1 MAIEILENTLLK
13 LLVRR
18 GTDSD
23 RQQITL
29 ESGELGFTT
38 DTERLY
44 IGNSTTPGGI
54 VAGNKYKGSAAD
66 LTSLAP
72 VVTGDYAYET
82 DTHSLRV
89 CIAGTGAVETDWLTV
104 ANQISAG
111 DGTIVIDSKNL
122 ITVGMLSAGDID
134 WNALGSSLELDGSN
148 RVALS
153 GTINIDNITQRTTS
167 ATNYLSLPS
176 KLKINAINYDFPPTG
191 PTNATYLGS
200 NADGLLSWS
209 IPTIVEST
217 VAPTTASLIPV
228 ATIVPFASAAAEV
241 PYGWLSCDGSE
252 YISTAYPDLSAAI
265 GTAYNTGGETSTDYF
280 RVPSLNNKVVYGSPN
295 PANSTL
301 VGVTTAAMA
310 TSPVLSATGIHY
322 MIKSVGG
329 TTNPTLTIQKNLS
342 AFVNTVDKT
351 GTEFNPLSGS
361 IIIER
366 PAPGMV
372 SFDDGLDTHT
382 FTMPDGIHYV
392 KFYITGAGAKGGV
405 SPGGAAA
412 TVIGHLSAAPG
423 TIFKLKCAQG
433 QTEADAPVEWADYSA
448 IYTPDGATELARA
461 NGGYAELDDFWQSAG
476 TDDHQRPTYTANG
489 TLLTSNDYVLN
500 GHILRGGSGM
510 MDTNYDKGT
519 EESLGAASYW
529 GSSPAPGGGQG
540 AHGGAFGAVP
550 GNGLVVFEWS

>member
-23 RQQITL
+23 RKQITL

-54 VAGNKYKGSAAD
+54 VAGNKYKGRAAD

-148 RVALS
+148 KVALS

-191 PTNATYLGS
+191 PQNATYLGS

-265 GTAYNTGGETSTDYF
+265 GTAYNTGGETTTDYF
-280 RVPSLNNKVVYGSPN
+280 RVPSLNNKVVYGSAN

-301 VGVTTAAMA
+301 MGVTTAAMA
-310 TSPVLSATGIHY
+310 TSPVLSATGMHY
-322 MIKSVGG
+322 MIKSIGG
-329 TTNPTLTIQKNLS
+329 TTNPTLTVQKNLS

-351 GTEFNPLSGS
+351 GTSFNPLSGDVL
-361 IIIER
+361 IER
-366 PAPGMV
+366 PAPGIKV
-372 SFDDGLDTHT
+372 FDDGLDTHT
-382 FTMPDGIHYV
+382 FTMPAGIHYV
-392 KFYITGAGAKGGV
+392 KCHVTGAGARGGN

-412 TVIGHLSAAPG
+412 TAIGNLSAAPG
-423 TIFKLKCAQG
+423 TVFKIKCATG
-433 QTEADAPVEWADYSA
+433 PAAADAPVDGDFSA
-448 IYTPDGATELARA
+448 IYTPDGVTTLLRA
-461 NGGYAELDDFWQSAG
+461 DGGLYDDNYQRGGFNNPPKPPPTGIVADNAYVLGGYVVRGASGWLD
-476 TDDHQRPTYTANG
+476 TTRNDD
-489 TLLTSNDYVLN
+489 
-500 GHILRGGSGM
+500 
-510 MDTNYDKGT
+510 
-519 EESLGAASYW
+519 EESTGVAGFW
-529 GSSPAPGGGQG
+529 GNAPAPGGGASADRG
-540 AHGGAFGAVP
+540 NSPKGGGLP
-550 GNGLVVFEWS
+550 SNGIVMIEWS